1 MSSSI
6 IILSAA
12 LFFSGYVSAQK
23 AYFQPR
29 VVTFPTEDGGAVTGH
44 LYGRGKRGVVLVH
57 GGRYRKESW
66 RQQANL
72 LTDAGFRVLS
82 IDLRGFGN
90 SKGPGHEDVYSA
102 PLHLDVLAAVRYL
115 REQGAR
121 SVAVIGGSLGG
132 GAGADAVTEARPGE
146 IDRLITLGGL
156 MWNKSPE
163 KVNVPLLVI
172 ITKDDAS
179 GSGPRLPGIQASFDK
194 IPPGQKRI
202 EILEGSAHAQA
213 MFETNDSDL
222 IMEMIIKFLRES

>member
-12 LFFSGYVSAQK
+12 LFFSGFVSAQK
-23 AYFQPR
+23 PYYQPR
-29 VVTFPTEDGGAVTGH
+29 VVTFATEDGGTVTGH

-66 RQQANL
+66 RQQANQ

-82 IDLRGFGN
+82 IDLRGFGL
-90 SKGPGHEDVYSA
+90 SKGPGQEDVYSA

-121 SVAVIGGSLGG
+121 SVTVIGGSLGG
-132 GAGADAVTEARPGE
+132 GAGADAVTEARTGE

-194 IPPGQKRI
+194 IPAGQKRI

-213 MFETNDSDL
+213 MFETDDSER